1 MSNKN
6 TQIDIEQLI
15 EQQNVGWIRLFPD
28 NPELE
33 EPFMMQRDK
42 I

>member
-1 MSNKN
+1 MSNEEH
-6 TQIDIEQLI
+6 TQINVEQLI
-15 EQQNVGWIRLFPD
+15 EQQNIGWIRLFPD

-33 EPFMMQRDK
+33 EPFM

>member
-1 MSNKN
+1 MSNEKY
-6 TQIDIEQLI
+6 TQIDVEQLI
-15 EQQNVGWIRLFPD
+15 EQQNIGWIRLFPD

-33 EPFMMQRDK
+33 DPFM